1 MGSRASQPAKEKAPA
16 PGTANRRAYGLK
28 NVRGDTAVLALPGH
42 RRVRGSPAGPSD
54 GAPTVATGD
63 DDPPAVSG
71 GFRDDAV
78 SVHAQLVV
86 LHESDG
92 EHLLAHSSI
101 RMRMLSS
108 PITRRRSRRTAL

>member
-42 RRVRGSPAGPSD
+42 RRVRGSPAGPSG
-54 GAPTVATGD
+54 GAPTVATGG

-78 SVHAQLVV
+78 SVRAKSVV
-86 LHESDG
+86 LHESDV
-92 EHLLAHSSI
+92 EHLLAHSPT

-108 PITRRRSRRTAL
+108 STIRHRARR